1 MKSIEITTSIVNGK
15 IKRNKNIV
23 IDAFKSF
30 EGKQLTLIIKP
41 FKKLRSNPQNA
52 YYWGVVVSI
61 WQNILKEEW
70 GEFYSKKETHEF
82 LKYNCNY
89 QEKVNTD
96 TGEIIRLSKS
106 TKENTT
112 TNQEE
117 FHLKARNLAMEM
129 FNTMIPIP
137 NEQIEIKI

>member
-52 YYWGVVVSI
+52 YY
-61 WQNILKEEW
+61 
-70 GEFYSKKETHEF
+70 
-82 LKYNCNY
+82 
-89 QEKVNTD
+89 
-96 TGEIIRLSKS
+96 
-106 TKENTT
+106 
-112 TNQEE
+112 
-117 FHLKARNLAMEM
+117 
-129 FNTMIPIP
+129 
-137 NEQIEIKI
+137 